1 MAKQVDIETL
11 RALSPSPEKW
21 RGFERMV
28 IGDIQAEVDKRKG
41 KAENS
46 RVSREK
52 KAKKKRQ
59 RAASAA

>member
-1 MAKQVDIETL
+1 MSKQVDIETL
-11 RALSPSPEKW
+11 RALSPNPDKYRS
-21 RGFERMV
+21 FEHLV

-46 RVSREK
+46 RMSREK